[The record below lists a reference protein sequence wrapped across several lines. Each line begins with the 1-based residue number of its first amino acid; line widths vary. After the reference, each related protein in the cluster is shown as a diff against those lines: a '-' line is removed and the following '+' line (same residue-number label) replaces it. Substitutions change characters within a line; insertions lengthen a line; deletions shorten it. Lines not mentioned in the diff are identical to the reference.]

1 MQGKVY
7 TEGCPGV
14 GVQVLPVHKNSL
26 SFEEGV
32 GFVGLEKEGEVISGD
47 VD

>member
-1 MQGKVY
+1 MRGKVRV
-7 TEGCPGV
+7 EGCPGV
-14 GVQVLPVHKNSL
+14 GVRVLPAHKNSF

-32 GFVGLEKEGEVISGD
+32 GFVGLEKEGEVISSD